1 MVCSGCFQEKIVYVI
16 YVRCAYSLELGV
28 HLFFCFFN
36 LTLIFFFFFFFQAE
50 VGIRDLYVT
59 VVQTCALP
67 ILSLHPSTP
76 HLGGRGSHRGGTK
89 TLGCVSRGQWTVTT
103 HSYLGLRLTGAVCI
117 PSVYP
122 IALRPSADWRLCRRA
137 RASTFAAF
145 SAIHSLAA
153 SSVT

>member
-50 VGIRDLYVT
+50 DGIRDLYVT

-67 ILSLHPSTP
+67 ILTAA
-76 HLGGRGSHRGGTK
+76 
-89 TLGCVSRGQWTVTT
+89 VTT
-103 HSYLGLRLTGAVCI
+103 AT
-117 PSVYP
+117 
-122 IALRPSADWRLCRRA
+122 SAATTSAARGRWRRSEPTSRRRA
-137 RASTFAAF
+137 RPGSG
-145 SAIHSLAA
+145 SGGYCMLLRSGHGSLRGKGDQW
-153 SSVT
+153 V

>member
-50 VGIRDLYVT
+50 DGIRDLYVT

-67 ILSLHPSTP
+67 IFWSW
-76 HLGGRGSHRGGTK
+76 
-89 TLGCVSRGQWTVTT
+89 V
-103 HSYLGLRLTGAVCI
+103 
-117 PSVYP
+117 
-122 IALRPSADWRLCRRA
+122 
-137 RASTFAAF
+137 
-145 SAIHSLAA
+145 LAA
-153 SSVT
+153 ATVESKLEPFISCFIIVGMIRSVASAVAQFFAFIGEIWVLVAALAQPESSWRSEERRVGKECRAGGGAEQQKQKDE